1 MEEHGDL
8 FLSANGS
15 LLNVANS
22 GHRDVNAETFL
33 AAQAMLLSR
42 GHGDTVVNASDHL
55 AIHAFGHGSVIYLGT
70 PTVRL
75 VSHSGHGKIVH
86 K

>member
-22 GHRDVNAETFL
+22 GHRDVNAETFH
-33 AAQAMLLSR
+33 AAQAMLLNR
-42 GHGDTVVNASDHL
+42 GNVDTFLCVMSWLSDLSWHTDCSSGFSQWSWKNCAQVNNAM
-55 AIHAFGHGSVIYLGT
+55 IF
-70 PTVRL
+70 
-75 VSHSGHGKIVH
+75 
-86 K
+86 